1 MTHYWNFVGARS
13 HISIQGQIHCT
24 MWCMD
29 LAGLALDDSGF
40 KTSLGIHPYSWRLQ
54 TTCSMVV
61 SLQYTWSGD
70 NALKY
75 PAIVVTRSR
84 TFEIRL
90 PSTWNEYYKAGL
102 DVTSAWAT
110 VRYHFVTSVTIL
122 LTFQYELL
130 WGKGG
135 GSKSPILGIIVNL
148 TCWHSR
154 GKESAPRYGASR
166 YICPHAKLWFILPWG
181 STVQKRLAG
190 LINRMSHSHTSCPS
204 TMTMRLAETL
214 CGDPDRSAENH
225 ISEVWADRHRN
236 FDVN

>member
-1 MTHYWNFVGARS
+1 M
-13 HISIQGQIHCT
+13 
-24 MWCMD
+24 
-29 LAGLALDDSGF
+29 
-40 KTSLGIHPYSWRLQ
+40 KTADHVQYGSLSTIYMIRWQ
-54 TTCSMVV
+54 C
-61 SLQYTWSGD
+61 
-70 NALKY
+70 
-75 PAIVVTRSR
+75 
-84 TFEIRL
+84 FEISCDRCHSL
-90 PSTWNEYYKAGL
+90 SNVWDT
-102 DVTSAWAT
+102 
-110 VRYHFVTSVTIL
+110 
-122 LTFQYELL
+122 LTFHVERVLQGWAWRHIGMSNSAIPFRHFGDDPSHFSIRTPLGER
-130 WGKGG
+130 GG